1 MATSSLSHWMYSF
14 FKSDSSDSFSGF
26 TQDDLLSDVNN
37 IDTIHTE
44 EKYSS
49 ESEIDS
55 AYQDCFPL
63 KSNMADS
70 SYPVPNFLQVK
81 HNMKSI
87 TITADS
93 NKIPTIKKFLDE
105 NLHIQHGHSQN
116 GLIYKSM
123 DKDST
128 TVTLYITTGKIHVQ
142 GPGYTEWVNHF
153 INSFHQIDNTKSITS
168 QPRAST
174 PIPKAHRVNSNTAKI
189 HEISQIAVSVE
200 ETPGTQFMIGA
211 TNSFEFHGTHNQ
223 TCTIQGLTVISIL
236 QAHVESLQ
244 QELSALKSKIN
255 QGQQK

>member
-44 EKYSS
+44 EKYLSD
-49 ESEIDS
+49 SEIDS
-55 AYQDCFPL
+55 TYQDCFPL
-63 KSNMADS
+63 KSNMAD

-105 NLHIQHGHSQN
+105 NLHIQQGHSQN

-123 DKDST
+123 DKYST

-153 INSFHQIDNTKSITS
+153 INSFYLRFNRICKIKAN
-168 QPRAST
+168 
-174 PIPKAHRVNSNTAKI
+174 IPYIMVWPLWVRTH
-189 HEISQIAVSVE
+189 
-200 ETPGTQFMIGA
+200 
-211 TNSFEFHGTHNQ
+211 TNHL
-223 TCTIQGLTVISIL
+223 CVGLL
-236 QAHVESLQ
+236 
-244 QELSALKSKIN
+244 ELSRIKCHL
-255 QGQQK
+255 